1 MLTASATIINVNF
14 IFISGMIVSQNY
26 HFTQTTK
33 STLFLYYWT
42 LALYDF
48 HLLNVVPM
56 GI

>member
-33 STLFLYYWT
+33 STLFLHYWT